1 MKTSPNQPQTWASVE
16 AHPFLTGLAW
26 LSGGVLLCLALAG
39 CGQRGPLVLP
49 TPSGTQASPSTASP
63 PPSAP
68 RP

>member
-1 MKTSPNQPQTWASVE
+1 MKTSPNQQQTRASVE

-26 LSGGVLLCLALAG
+26 LSGGVLLCIVLAG

-49 TPSGTQASPSTASP
+49 TPSGTTSPPTASP
-63 PPSAP
+63 PPSTP